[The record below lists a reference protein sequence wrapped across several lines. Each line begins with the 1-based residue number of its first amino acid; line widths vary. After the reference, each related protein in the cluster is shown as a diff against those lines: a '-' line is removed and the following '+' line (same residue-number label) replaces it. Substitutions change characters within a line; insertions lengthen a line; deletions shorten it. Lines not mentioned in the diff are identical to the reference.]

1 MRYYGVLKRR
11 ECHASYRRVILL
23 GIKRT
28 RVPLSGN
35 WFWIRITG
43 RPDTGG
49 AAVAGSSIER
59 HHHRR
64 HLVCAFTRTRRKTIL
79 PTHDQRK
86 WQGTTRNP
94 LAG

>member
-43 RPDTGG
+43 RPDT
-49 AAVAGSSIER
+49 AEPQSQLHRTAPSSPA
-59 HHHRR
+59 
-64 HLVCAFTRTRRKTIL
+64 LGAFTRTRRKTIL